1 MSSAIRPALDTLR
14 ELDEGR
20 FLDKLA
26 VAIHDAVSGVTAL
39 GKAAKVNITLEF
51 APLSKQNM
59 AEPVITAEAEITTK
73 LPKPDGHRALFYV
86 DGDGN
91 PTTQQQR
98 QRDLGL
104 SVAGRTD
111 TINEA
116 KGAA

>member
-1 MSSAIRPALDTLR
+1 MTVRPALDTLR

-26 VAIHDAVSGVTAL
+26 IAIHDATSGVTAL
-39 GKAAKVNITLEF
+39 AKPSKVTITLDF
-51 APLSKQNM
+51 APLSKANLT
-59 AEPVITAEAEITTK
+59 EPVITVESEINTK

-86 DGDGN
+86 DGEGN

-104 SVAGRTD
+104 QIASRPETSKTGTD
-111 TINEA
+111 Q
-116 KGAA
+116 